1 MITDFE
7 LHAFVDDQ
15 LAGEERASV
24 LEETARSAELAARL
38 NELRNL
44 KQLVQLAYRDTVA
57 PDSGQDS
64 SPVAD
69 DAHNTSEIAVRV
81 HLAARS

>member
-15 LAGEERASV
+15 LAEEERAGV
-24 LEETARSAELAARL
+24 LEETATSTRLAARL

-44 KQLVQLAYRDTVA
+44 KQLVQLAYPDTGA
-57 PDSGQDS
+57 PDSGRNS

-69 DAHNTSEIAVRV
+69 GAQDTSEIAVRV
-81 HLAARS
+81 HVAVRP

>member
-15 LAGEERASV
+15 LANEERASV

-44 KQLVQLAYRDTVA
+44 KQLVQLAYRDA
-57 PDSGQDS
+57 GEPGSGSGASQKADAQD
-64 SPVAD
+64 AT
-69 DAHNTSEIAVRV
+69 HTSVPMHVAVR
-81 HLAARS
+81 S